1 MKNYFKY
8 YILKL
13 LILLL
18 SLSGCVKDS
27 KFSSE
32 KKEVLPDSLDYQSIL
47 LQSETTAPTKIT
59 KIQKQAQENRI
70 LEINIQNVTG
80 KTIYVACFS
89 YIKRHTKADRWRWDK
104 SKIYMLKENESTTIK
119 LDPIVNKDNREN
131 IYGYLAVFDKEK
143 DAINSTYELLEETK
157 KLDLDRIYLLK
168 NKTVKIGIEKYG
180 FKGDLLSTNIS
191 ETKKSKL
198 PKSNKPVPELDFYIK
213 NRTGKKIYVVGFIYQ
228 KKVDSDVWYYDKTDT
243 YQINDKETIL
253 MDIDTLNDKYNRVF
267 ARGFLG
273 VFNENQKEEAQKSTY
288 ETLPAGNKL
297 ALGTIAPLK
306 GRVVV
311 VQVEKYGMIDNFLE
325 FAIID
330 KK

>member
-13 LILLL
+13 IILLL
-18 SLSGCVKDS
+18 VLSGCVKNS
-27 KFSSE
+27 KYSSE
-32 KKEVLPDSLDYQSIL
+32 QKDISPDSLDYQSIL
-47 LQSETTAPTKIT
+47 LKKEELSSTGIS

-70 LEINIQNVTG
+70 LEINIQNITG
-80 KTIYVACFS
+80 KAIYVACFS

-104 SKIYMLKENESTTIK
+104 SKIYMLNANESTTIK
-119 LDPIVNKDNREN
+119 LDTIVNKENREN

-180 FKGDLLSTNIS
+180 FKGNLLSTKITEKIIS
-191 ETKKSKL
+191 GKIKPSK
-198 PKSNKPVPELDFYIK
+198 PIPELDFYIK
-213 NRTGKKIYVVGFIYQ
+213 NRTGKKIYIAGFIYQ
-228 KKVDSDVWYYDKTDT
+228 KQIDTDVWYYDKTDI
-243 YQINDKETIL
+243 YEINDKETIL
-253 MDIDTLNDKYNRVF
+253 MDIDTINDKYNRVF

-273 VFNENQKEEAQKSTY
+273 VFNENQKEEAEKSTY
-288 ETLPAGNKL
+288 ETLPTNNKL